1 MMRISRRSLLGLAG
15 AGAAGLALGAC
26 GDGGSGSGGAAG
38 GTIRWWHI
46 ANTDPMLSA
55 WADMARRFEA
65 ANPGVTIEITALENE
80 AFKTKLTTNIQAGDP
95 PDIFHTWGGGVLAQ
109 QAEAGMIKDLTA
121 DVGGWRDQLIPAA
134 LDAYTIDDKVYAS
147 AVDTGM
153 VGFWYN
159 KELFAKAGVTTP
171 PDTWAGLLDAVGR
184 LKSAGVTPI
193 ALAGKEKWP
202 GHYYWAYLA
211 LRIGGLDLMRQA
223 AADKSFAAPDFVTAG
238 ERLSELVALQPF
250 QTGFLAA
257 GYSTA
262 DGQAATMGNGKAA
275 MELMGQW
282 APTVQKDS
290 SAGKAGLGDKLGF
303 FPFPAVDGGRGR
315 ITDAF
320 GGGGGFAIGR
330 NAPAKAI
337 DFLRFIAQPD
347 NARIE
352 AKTAGVL
359 PVVKAAQDA
368 VTDPN
373 LKSVAD
379 ILGSSTGFQLYLDQA
394 FAPAVGQQVNDSV
407 AELLAGQAS
416 PQDVA
421 AAITTV
427 AKQG

>member
-1 MMRISRRSLLGLAG
+1 MARFSRRSLLGLTG
-15 AGAAGLALGAC
+15 AGAAGLLLGGC
-26 GDGGSGSGGAAG
+26 GGDGGGGG
-38 GTIRWWHI
+38 GGKIRWWHI
-46 ANTDPMLSA
+46 ANTDPMLSE
-55 WADMARRFEA
+55 WAQMARRFETDH
-65 ANPGVTIEITALENE
+65 PGTTIEITALENE

-121 DVGGWRDQLIPAA
+121 DVGGWRDTLIPTA
-134 LDAYTIDDKVYAS
+134 LDAYTIDGKIYGS

-159 KELFAKAGVTTP
+159 KELFDRAGVSTP
-171 PDTWAGLLDAVGR
+171 PDTWAGLLDVTRR
-184 LKSAGVTPI
+184 LKAATITPI

-211 LRIGGLDLMRQA
+211 MRIGGLELLQQA
-223 AADKSFAAPDFVTAG
+223 AADRSFAAPGFVDAG
-238 ERLSELVALQPF
+238 ARLAELVALDPF

-282 APTVQKDS
+282 APTVQNDS
-290 SAGKAGLGDKLGF
+290 SSGKKGLGDRLGF

-320 GGGGGFAIGR
+320 GGGGGFAVGR
-330 NAPAKAI
+330 NAPPAAI
-337 DFLRFIAQPD
+337 EFLRYIAQPD

-359 PVVKAAQDA
+359 PVVAAAQDA

-373 LKSVAD
+373 LKLVAGT
-379 ILGSSTGFQLYLDQA
+379 LAASTGFQLYLDQA

-407 AELLAGQAS
+407 AELLAGQAT
-416 PQDVA
+416 PEKVTE
-421 AAITTV
+421 AITTV

>member
-1 MMRISRRSLLGLAG
+1 MRISRRSLLGLAG

-26 GDGGSGSGGAAG
+26 GAESGSTGR
-38 GTIRWWHI
+38 TIRWWHI
-46 ANTDPMLSA
+46 ANTDPMLPA

-65 ANPGVTIEITALENE
+65 GHPGVKIEITPLENE

-121 DVGGWRDQLIPAA
+121 DVGGWRDQLIPTA
-134 LDAYTIDDKVYAS
+134 LDSYTIEDKVYAS

-153 VGFWYN
+153 VGFWFN
-159 KELFAKAGVTTP
+159 KELFGRAGVTAAP
-171 PDTWAGLLDAVGR
+171 QTWAALLDVVRKLRA
-184 LKSAGVTPI
+184 ADVTPI

-202 GHYYWAYLA
+202 GHYYWSYLA

-223 AADKSFAAPDFVTAG
+223 AADRSFAAPEFVTAG
-238 ERLSELVALQPF
+238 TRLAELVALQPF

-282 APTVQKDS
+282 APTVQNDS
-290 SAGKAGLGDKLGF
+290 SAGRKGLGDKLGF
-303 FPFPAVDGGRGR
+303 FPFPAVDGGLGR

-320 GGGGGFAIGR
+320 GGGGGFAVGR
-330 NAPAKAI
+330 NAPPEAVE
-337 DFLRFIAQPD
+337 FLRFIAQPD

-373 LKSVAD
+373 LRSVAD
-379 ILGSSTGFQLYLDQA
+379 ILATSTGFQLYLDQA
-394 FAPAVGQQVNDSV
+394 FPPAVGQQVNDSV
-407 AELLAGQAS
+407 AELLAGKSS
-416 PQDVA
+416 PEDVA
-421 AAITTV
+421 EAITAA

>member
-1 MMRISRRSLLGLAG
+1 MLGLAG

>member
-1 MMRISRRSLLGLAG
+1 MRISRRSLLGLAG